1 MTEEINHDQRL
12 WLARIS
18 DDVSHAVEAG
28 LDPHLVLDA
37 VAIGLELDQRAALW
51 GGSPLSVSLARAFS
65 SSVGPDPCLPDSSA
79 APDFPS
85 ASATQPPMAVRDLT
99 ALSGAAEGLAY
110 DAEDET

>member
-18 DDVSHAVEAG
+18 DDISHAVEAG

-65 SSVGPDPCLPDSSA
+65 SSVGPDPSSTSSA

-85 ASATQPPMAVRDLT
+85 ACAAQPPMVVRDLA